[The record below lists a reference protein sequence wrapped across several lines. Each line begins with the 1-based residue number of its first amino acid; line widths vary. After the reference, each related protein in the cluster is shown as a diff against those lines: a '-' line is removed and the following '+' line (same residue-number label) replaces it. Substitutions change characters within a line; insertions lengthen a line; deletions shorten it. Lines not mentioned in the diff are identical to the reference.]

1 MKKLLAFAL
10 IFALACPLPAWAV
23 EEETAVATTQTV
35 EVDGRAVTF
44 ETYAL
49 LDANG
54 FQTNYAKLRDVAYV
68 LNGTAAQFAVD
79 WSSEDGVAIATGQRY
94 TADGSEM
101 STPYSGDRRCQ
112 ILDETTAVDGANQA
126 IAAIRLFDD
135 GGNGYTY
142 YKLRDL
148 GSCLGF
154 QVDWTRER
162 GVFIDTSKLYSG
174 VSRADVN
181 ALAGTW
187 TGTLDLGPM
196 LAAAAAGQP
205 QFKDYFHFEGATA
218 PVTLTADRTGL
229 YTVSLREED
238 FDAAL
243 AQAKA
248 AYVSGAVN
256 YADELYREELGMTLD
271 QVLTQSGMDRRSFEA
286 EYAAAFDQAMTRT
299 CGELLSRLNRPLPWT
314 ADQAAHARTGADA
327 MTLTLGDN
335 TKIDF
340 VRK

>member
-10 IFALACPLPAWAV
+10 IFALACPLPAWAA

-112 ILDETTAVDGANQA
+112 VLDETTAVDGANQA

-248 AYVSGAVN
+248 AYVSGAVD

-271 QVLTQSGMDRRSFEA
+271 QVLTQSGMDRRSFEG
-286 EYAAAFDQAMTRT
+286 EYEAAFDQAMTRT
-299 CGELLSRLNRPLPWT
+299 CGELLSQLNRPLPWT
-314 ADQAAHARTGADA
+314 ADQAAHARTGSDA
-327 MTLTLGDN
+327 MTLTLGEN